1 MRSTVSSRQS
11 GRILKS
17 SLHIPGG
24 CFISQT
30 LSELTAGLAPASDEL
45 MPYPAK
51 QSLKLLS
58 NLLALS
64 VAPGCQQVQDAVL
77 VGA

>member
-1 MRSTVSSRQS
+1 
-11 GRILKS
+11 
-17 SLHIPGG
+17 LHVIHKV
-24 CFISQT
+24 
-30 LSELTAGLAPASDEL
+30 
-45 MPYPAK
+45 PAK

-77 VGA
+77 VGAQAFHGLPKNFGISPAVESREVSHGASESHDAVGQE